1 MKLASFKI
9 GNNSTWGVIEN
20 EEAIDVGAL
29 LRDRYP
35 DLKSAI
41 AADALP
47 AARDGTSKAKRYPTA
62 DIAWLW
68 LKPGD
73 IVEVEIDR
81 LGVLRNGV
89 ADET

>member
-9 GNNSTWGVIEN
+9 GNSSTWGVIEN

-41 AADALP
+41 AADAFP
-47 AARDGTSKAKRYPTA
+47 AARDATGKAKRYPTA
-62 DIAWLW
+62 NILAAGHSQSGQNSLHRPE
-68 LKPGD
+68 L
-73 IVEVEIDR
+73 
-81 LGVLRNGV
+81 
-89 ADET
+89 

>member
-9 GNNSTWGVIEN
+9 GNSSTWGVIDN

-41 AADALP
+41 AADALQGN
-47 AARDGTSKAKRYPTA
+47 RSH
-62 DIAWLW
+62 
-68 LKPGD
+68 
-73 IVEVEIDR
+73 
-81 LGVLRNGV
+81 
-89 ADET
+89 